1 MSWSDSRN
9 SMHLIQS
16 YMGHDTCA
24 LHSSIAKSDFID
36 DMTKL
41 IISII
46 EILII
51 TIGDYN
57 MFIFLFCILFWEL
70 RMLFD
75 QLPLASESK
84 LIA

>member
-1 MSWSDSRN
+1 
-9 SMHLIQS
+9 MHLIQS

-24 LHSSIAKSDFID
+24 LHSSIAESDFID

>member
-1 MSWSDSRN
+1 
-9 SMHLIQS
+9 MHLIQS